1 MNCEECKSADGKT
14 PATVPFYAFE
24 AAQYRLDRAL
34 QRQQLLTGVMAA
46 LAVLP
51 WALRVFGLL

>member
-1 MNCEECKSADGKT
+1 MNCEECKNADGKT
-14 PATVPFYAFE
+14 PAQVPFYAFE
-24 AAQYRLDRAL
+24 AAQYQLDQAL
-34 QRQQLLTGVMAA
+34 KRQQIITGVMAA